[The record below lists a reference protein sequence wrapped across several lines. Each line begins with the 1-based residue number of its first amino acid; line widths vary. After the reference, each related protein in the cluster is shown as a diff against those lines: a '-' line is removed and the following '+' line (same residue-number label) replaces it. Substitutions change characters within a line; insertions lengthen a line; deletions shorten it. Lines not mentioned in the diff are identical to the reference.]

1 MIPVILK
8 KDIKMSPS
16 NVKSLEK
23 EAFLRRLATLAAAQ
37 NISDSDFADSVYTA
51 LTRFGLDE
59 TAFRAGFG
67 LSKGAVDRWTTLKN
81 LPQPTVR
88 PHVLTWIAA
97 QLSDKAE

>member
-8 KDIKMSPS
+8 KDIKMSS
-16 NVKSLEK
+16 GNVKSLEK
-23 EAFLRRLATLAAAQ
+23 EAFLRKLAALAASK
-37 NISDSDFADSVYTA
+37 NVSDSDFADSVYTA

-88 PHVLTWIAA
+88 PHVLSWIAA
-97 QLSDKAE
+97 QLTDKSE